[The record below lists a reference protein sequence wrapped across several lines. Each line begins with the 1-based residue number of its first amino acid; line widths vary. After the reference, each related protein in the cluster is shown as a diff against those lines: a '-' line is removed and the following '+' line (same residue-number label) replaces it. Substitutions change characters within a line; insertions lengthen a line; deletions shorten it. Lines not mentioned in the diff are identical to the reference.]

1 MSRTAPPGTVVS
13 GGAIVRRP
21 APNDDKEGANVF
33 TTLTA
38 PAGRA
43 MRTIGALAMALVLAC
58 LLAQAAADDRNNDME
73 IRADLAYQHCLNE
86 GGHPDIYYEFDV
98 EGNIE
103 YIRVTC
109 RGFAGNLFDCTIL
122 PESANCYGIFAPD
135 FPDYEAP
142 GGSTKDQD
150 PYDADGDGL
159 ADAEEADRGTDP
171 RNPDTDGDGADDGT
185 EVANGTDPTDP
196 KSV

>member
-1 MSRTAPPGTVVS
+1 MTPTAPTG
-13 GGAIVRRP
+13 RP
-21 APNDDKEGANVF
+21 ARLLV
-33 TTLTA
+33 
-38 PAGRA
+38 
-43 MRTIGALAMALVLAC
+43 ALAAALALVAM
-58 LLAQAAADDRNNDME
+58 LAQAAVADRNNDME

-142 GGSTKDQD
+142 GGGTKDQD
-150 PYDADGDGL
+150 PYLDADGDGL
-159 ADAEEADRGTDP
+159 SDAEEAERGTDP
-171 RNPDTDGDGADDGT
+171 LAPDTDGDALPDGDEVHVYGTNPALADTDGDGTDDGT

-196 KSV
+196 KSG